1 MLEQKAIRRMKAV
14 CRELILCIV
23 FYLAFGFSTSAV
35 AQDFGSG
42 RDSLVRLIE
51 AKAVQL
57 TEIAGA
63 PFRIVKGPAR
73 FMHNNTYLLCDSAA
87 WDVNSNV
94 IDAMGHV
101 QIIQQDTYLVSEFAT
116 YLADE
121 NLAQFRG
128 VEVKLY
134 NKKGDQLKT
143 RFLDYNTA
151 DSIATFFNGGAMR
164 SKKGDV
170 IEGLEGMYDSSE
182 RIFMFNEDVCM
193 YSDSIFVRSYSAE
206 YRSDIEVA
214 FFGER
219 TVAWRGRDTLF
230 SNSVEYSVPRKLLV
244 LKADNYIATQNQ
256 ELWAGWVDY
265 FRESGNAVLSE
276 DVQVR
281 DQSQSA
287 IIMGDK
293 GSYFSDPMVV
303 YMTDKASAAMYSEEK
318 TGVDTLS
325 GRPIYKRDTL
335 FIAGDTLKM
344 WQLPKHQI
352 DSMEIVQALERR
364 KLADVDPLVD
374 IDAQNRRFLEAYK
387 RNKEQIGKVIP
398 PKPKKTKDTLQP
410 LSGSADT
417 LGLARSAGALA
428 DSVSVSRSDT
438 LNLARSAG
446 ALADSVSVS
455 RSDTLNLARSAGALA
470 DSVSISRSDTLNL
483 ARSAGALA
491 DSVSISR
498 SDTLNL
504 SRSAEALAV
513 DSVAVAA
520 LDTTKITF
528 INVYNKVKIFRS
540 DLRGACDSLIYT
552 TIDSIARF
560 YTNPVL
566 WNEDKNQFTADSI
579 QLSIRNNEI
588 YKANLIE
595 NAFIVSQEDSV
606 HFHQIKSTEMVAYFR
621 NNDVYRFDALGGVQ
635 AMIFLRERDSSVT
648 LMNQK
653 ECKLLT
659 ARIVNQNIERVRYIE
674 NVKSD
679 IIPTYKLPIDKQ
691 RLRDFKWR
699 GDEMPKSRMELT
711 DRKVRSSQR
720 KSLRQH
726 PFPQYQFTRLFF
738 PETYDTITK
747 LSQSITIRIQEED
760 FEREEQARQGGR
772 IAGSDAEVQKEAEVE
787 EAQPQQR
794 Q

>member
-1 MLEQKAIRRMKAV
+1 MLEQKAIRRIKAI

-23 FYLAFGFSTSAV
+23 FYFVFGFPTSAV

-51 AKAVQL
+51 AKAVKL

-151 DSIATFFNGGAMR
+151 DSVATFFNGGAMR

-182 RIFMFNEDVCM
+182 RIFMFNDNVCM

-287 IIMGDK
+287 IIMGDR

-318 TGVDTLS
+318 TGVDTLT
-325 GRPIYKRDTL
+325 GRPVYKRDTL

-352 DSMEIVQALERR
+352 DSMEVVQAMERR
-364 KLADVDPLVD
+364 KLADIDPLVD
-374 IDAQNRRFLEAYK
+374 IDKQNRRFLEAYK

-398 PKPKKTKDTLQP
+398 PKPKKTNDTLKP
-410 LSGSADT
+410 LQGSADT
-417 LGLARSAGALA
+417 LNLVRSAGALA

-438 LNLARSAG
+438 LNLARSAVV
-446 ALADSVSVS
+446 LSDSTSVSVS
-455 RSDTLNLARSAGALA
+455 DTLALSHSA
-470 DSVSISRSDTLNL
+470 
-483 ARSAGALA
+483 
-491 DSVSISR
+491 
-498 SDTLNL
+498 
-504 SRSAEALAV
+504 
-513 DSVAVAA
+513 
-520 LDTTKITF
+520 DTTKVTF

-621 NNDVYRFDALGGVQ
+621 DNDVYRFDALGGVQ

-679 IIPTYKLPIDKQ
+679 IIPTYNLPIDKQ

-711 DRKVRSSQR
+711 TRKVRPSQR

-726 PFPQYQFTRLFF
+726 PFPHYQFTRLFF

-747 LSQSITIRIQEED
+747 LSQSITIRIREED
-760 FEREEQARQGGR
+760 LEREEQARQGGR